1 MAAQAAVWL
10 ERSLDL
16 RCEEVPG
23 RLPGLPGSWLQLG
36 AHSAA
41 LRCHPAQLS
50 CLRVL
55 GTAVPQ
61 PLARS
66 LPTGQSHP
74 SRLAPFLSA
83 AQVRAGGRKSIPRD
97 NYVIQDRASHIV
109 STEPYTLAECLR
121 DLVRMAARLLV
132 PGESARGSL
141 QTRASRQRS
150 LDPRPRTQAAT
161 HALGALALRPCRW
174 PAGVLCACRPRFLPG
189 GGAAQP
195 SGA

>member
-1 MAAQAAVWL
+1 MTCDARRCPGGSRGCLDPGCSL
-10 ERSLDL
+10 ERT
-16 RCEEVPG
+16 
-23 RLPGLPGSWLQLG
+23 
-36 AHSAA
+36 A
-41 LRCHPAQLS
+41 LRCAAIQPSCPACGFSEPPSASRL
-50 CLRVL
+50 L
-55 GTAVPQ
+55 GACQ
-61 PLARS
+61 
-66 LPTGQSHP
+66 TGQPHP

-97 NYVIQDRASHIV
+97 NYVIKDRASHIV

-132 PGESARGSL
+132 PGESARGAL
-141 QTRASRQRS
+141 QTRASHQRS

-161 HALGALALRPCRW
+161 HALRALALRPCRW
-174 PAGVLCACRPRFLPG
+174 PAGVLRACRPRFLRG